1 VILAIA
7 FVVVAVVMCI
17 ACVLALFGVTVVQ
30 MSRAEVIERDGL
42 VPGTRA
48 PSWSL
53 TDSSGDVHR
62 SPPNKPLQLVVFTDH
77 SLSAFPSVADG
88 LRDLADKEPE
98 LEMVVLLRGRNDLAE
113 PVIRLLGL
121 SEVPVLTGSPG
132 LYGRYNVRVTPFAM
146 FVDSHGRVRGSS
158 LVNHDWQVAKLRQI
172 AGIPLA
178 IPDPRP
184 AIRFW
189 RRGSRVQVPG

>member
-1 VILAIA
+1 MILAIA
-7 FVVVAVVMCI
+7 FVVMAIVMCT
-17 ACVLALFGVTVVQ
+17 ACVLALFGVTVIQ
-30 MSRAEVIERDGL
+30 MSRAEAIERDGL

-53 TDSSGDVHR
+53 TDSSGDVYR
-62 SPPNKPLQLVVFTDH
+62 SPPGKPLQLVVFTDH

-113 PVIRLLGL
+113 PVTRLLGL

-172 AGIPLA
+172 AGIPVA
-178 IPDPRP
+178 IPDARP

-189 RRGSRVQVPG
+189 RRGSRVRVPG